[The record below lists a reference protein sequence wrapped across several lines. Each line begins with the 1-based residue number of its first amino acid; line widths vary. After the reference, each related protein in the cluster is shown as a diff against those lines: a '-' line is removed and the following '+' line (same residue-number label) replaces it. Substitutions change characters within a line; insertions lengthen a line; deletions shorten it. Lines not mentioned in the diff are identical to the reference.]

1 MATSTPTLAF
11 PFVPPV
17 PRGDRPLL
25 RRCASAWLVVF
36 TGVLVTTAAI
46 HVRATMPTLSPS
58 FLGVWLW
65 QAGAWLPWFAVVPA
79 LSHAVRSGQLWGL
92 RIGLGQH
99 LTASVLVTT
108 RSTAWFWSLSSQ
120 VSPFLGAPDTRF
132 GVFKWFFVFWGFA
145 SFLGYWAVAGFVAVA
160 ESADA
165 PGPAAPAPAD
175 VAASEPPPAALPSG
189 RRLLE
194 SGGAVHVVLVTDI
207 DWIEAQDY
215 YAVVHAGDWA
225 IWVKRSLDDF
235 GVELDPA
242 RFVRIHR
249 STVVNLDRIER
260 IEKDDSGQPTVV
272 LHGGVRRRFSQ
283 TRWQQFRR
291 EWRREWPRSLNTR
304 RR

>member
-11 PFVPPV
+11 PFAPPGA
-17 PRGDRPLL
+17 PNDMPLI

-46 HVRATMPTLSPS
+46 HVRATMSTLSPS

-65 QAGAWLPWFAVVPA
+65 QAGAWLPWFVVVPA
-79 LSHAVRSGQLWGL
+79 LAHAVRTGQLWGQ

-99 LTASVLVTT
+99 VTASVLVTAL
-108 RSTAWFWSLSSQ
+108 STAWFWSLSSQ

-160 ESADA
+160 GSSDA
-165 PGPAAPAPAD
+165 AAPSVPAAPE
-175 VAASEPPPAALPSG
+175 VASHEPRSASQAAQLPG
-189 RRLLE
+189 RLLLE
-194 SGGAVHVVLVTDI
+194 SGGAVHVVLTADV

-215 YAVVHAGDWA
+215 YAVVHAGDRA
-225 IWVKRSLDDF
+225 IWVKRSLDDL

-260 IEKDDSGQPTVV
+260 IEKDESGQPTAV

-291 EWRREWPRSLNTR
+291 DSRRE
-304 RR
+304 

>member
-11 PFVPPV
+11 PFVPPA
-17 PRGDRPLL
+17 PSGDRPLIRL
-25 RRCASAWLVVF
+25 CASAWLVVF

-46 HVRATMPTLSPS
+46 HVRATMSTLSPS
-58 FLGVWLW
+58 FVAVWLW

-79 LSHAVRSGQLWGL
+79 VCHAVRTGQFWGL
-92 RIGLGQH
+92 RVGLGEH
-99 LTASVLVTT
+99 LTASVLVTAL
-108 RSTAWFWSLSSQ
+108 STAWFWSLSSQ
-120 VSPFLGAPDTRF
+120 VSPFLGVPDTRF

-160 ESADA
+160 GSAA
-165 PGPAAPAPAD
+165 GAASAGPPPAD
-175 VAASEPPPAALPSG
+175 VGAAQPPPVTPVVPASG
-189 RRLLE
+189 RLLLE
-194 SGGAVHVVLVTDI
+194 SGGAVHVVLTSDI

-215 YAVVHAGDWA
+215 YAVVHAGDRA
-225 IWVKRSLDDF
+225 IWVKRSLDDL

-260 IEKDDSGQPTVV
+260 IEKDESGQPTAVM
-272 LHGGVRRRFSQ
+272 HGGVRRRFSQ

-291 EWRREWPRSLNTR
+291 EWRRD
-304 RR
+304 